1 MVNVVIIETKKEE
14 VIMPRG
20 DKTGP
25 EGFGS
30 MTGRRMGTCVGNEQ
44 TGSNHNSAF
53 GRGLGLGRGFR
64 GGQRGR
70 GFSFR
75 NNMFFQENSENYQQ
89 SNKSLVEN
97 EITGLKS
104 RLEFLEKELEKLS

>member
-1 MVNVVIIETKKEE
+1 MVNVVTIETKKEE

-44 TGSNHNSAF
+44 TVSNFNPVF
-53 GRGLGLGRGFR
+53 GRGLGRGFR
-64 GGQRGR
+64 GGQKTR
-70 GFSFR
+70 GFAFR
-75 NNMFFQENSENYQQ
+75 NNMTFRENSENSQK
-89 SNKSLVEN
+89 SNKYLVEN
-97 EITGLKS
+97 EINDLKS